1 MGKKA
6 RRASRLPRAS
16 AAGRQLDLLVALPGD
31 IPTHDQQ
38 DMMERPFFSLSK
50 QRRTEPIDYEV
61 QNGSTTITV
70 NVTAPREIGL
80 ATIWDADILI
90 WAASQLREAKARG
103 VNTSATFKVSLYELL
118 RGIDRRTGGDEYQ
131 RIVEAFER
139 LSGTLIRTNIR
150 QGKRKKPE
158 GFHWVERYA
167 APTDEEGRPA
177 GIEFTISDWLYEGI
191 LSDHLTLAIDREYF
205 SLTGGIERWLYR
217 VVRKHGGH
225 QSGGW
230 AFTMT
235 QLHMK
240 SGSTQRL
247 ADFAKELRR
256 TVDRQRLPGYWLQI
270 LRNLEGH
277 EVLHFT
283 ERCQLA
289 PDHPGFSHRRLP
301 RISIGSMSPVTAR
314 GQNHDSDV
322 SLKSA
327 GEAVEP
333 A

>member
-1 MGKKA
+1 MAKKVKRSFRPP
-6 RRASRLPRAS
+6 RREV
-16 AAGRQLDLLVALPGD
+16 GEQLDLLVALPGD

-50 QRRTEPIDYEV
+50 QRRTEPIDYQV
-61 QNGSTTITV
+61 QNGSMTITV
-70 NVTAPREIGL
+70 NVTAPAEIGI

-103 VNTSATFKVSLYELL
+103 VATSPTFRVSIYELL
-118 RGIDRRTGGDEYQ
+118 RGIERRTSGDEYQ

-150 QGKRKKPE
+150 QGRRKKPE

-191 LSDHLTLAIDREYF
+191 LTDSLTLAIDREYF

-230 AFTMT
+230 AFTMA
-235 QLHMK
+235 QLHLK

-256 TVDRQRLPGYWLQI
+256 TVERQRLPGYWLQL
-270 LRNLEGH
+270 LRNSEGE

-289 PDHPGFSHRRLP
+289 PSHPGYSPRRLP
-301 RISIGSMSPVTAR
+301 RLRVGSPEPPTTR
-314 GQNHDSDV
+314 GQNHDTGFD
-322 SLKSA
+322 A
-327 GEAVEP
+327 APDEAPE
-333 A
+333 

>member
-1 MGKKA
+1 MPKKVKKMPRPP
-6 RRASRLPRAS
+6 RR
-16 AAGRQLDLLVALPGD
+16 GTGEQLDLLVALPGD

-50 QRRTEPIDYEV
+50 QRRTEPIDYKV
-61 QNGSTTITV
+61 QNGSMTITV
-70 NVTAPREIGL
+70 NVTAPAEIGI

-103 VNTSATFKVSLYELL
+103 VATSPTFHVSIYELL
-118 RGIDRRTGGDEYQ
+118 RGIERRTSGDEYQ

-150 QGKRKKPE
+150 QGRRKKPE
-158 GFHWVERYA
+158 GFHWIERYA

-177 GIEFTISDWLYEGI
+177 GIEFTISDWLYEGV
-191 LSDHLTLAIDREYF
+191 LTDSLTLAIDREYF

-230 AFTMT
+230 AFTMA
-235 QLHMK
+235 QLHLK

-256 TVDRQRLPGYWLQI
+256 TVERQRLPGYWLQL
-270 LRNLEGH
+270 LRNSEGE

-289 PDHPGFSHRRLP
+289 PSHPGYNPRRLP
-301 RISIGSMSPVTAR
+301 RLRVGSPEPPMAR
-314 GQNHDSDV
+314 GQNHDTGLNTPPD
-322 SLKSA
+322 KA
-327 GEAVEP
+327 PE
-333 A
+333 